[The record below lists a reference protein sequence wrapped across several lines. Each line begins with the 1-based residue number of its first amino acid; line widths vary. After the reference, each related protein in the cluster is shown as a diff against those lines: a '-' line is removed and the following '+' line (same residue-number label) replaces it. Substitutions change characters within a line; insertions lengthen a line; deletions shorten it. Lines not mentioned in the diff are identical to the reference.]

1 VVHPFNPSHLIPL
14 VEIVDGK
21 QTSPEVVAWAMD
33 FVRFLNKEPVHVK
46 LETSGHLTN
55 RLQFALV
62 KEAVACLAEG
72 VASASDIDRAVRYG
86 LAPRWML
93 MGSLL
98 TLHLAGG
105 KGGMKG
111 ILDHAGEAIESW
123 WTPRQVPKLDKEL
136 IEMLAQ
142 ASAEVADQQDV
153 QDWVKWR
160 DEQLVHVLKLQS
172 ESKSSQPKH

>member
-1 VVHPFNPSHLIPL
+1 
-14 VEIVDGK
+14 
-21 QTSPEVVAWAMD
+21 M
-33 FVRFLNKEPVHVK
+33 K

-62 KEAVACLAEG
+62 KEAVACLVEG
-72 VASASDIDRAVRYG
+72 VASAADIDRAVRYG

-111 ILDHAGEAIESW
+111 ILDHAGQAIESW
-123 WTPRQVPKLDKEL
+123 WTPRLVPKVDEQL
-136 IEMLAQ
+136 IEKLAK
-142 ASAEVADQQDV
+142 ASAEVADKQDV
-153 QDWVKWR
+153 QDWIKWR
-160 DEQLVHVLKLQS
+160 DEQLVHVLKLQAS
-172 ESKSSQPKH
+172 AKATQPKQ